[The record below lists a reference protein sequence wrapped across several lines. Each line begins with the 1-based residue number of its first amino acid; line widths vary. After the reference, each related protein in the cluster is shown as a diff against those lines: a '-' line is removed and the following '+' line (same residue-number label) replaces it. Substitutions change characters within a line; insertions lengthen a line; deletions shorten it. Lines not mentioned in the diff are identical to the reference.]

1 MNSNKKSINIGILTS
16 PISESGIKPLS
27 NLIDVLIPSS
37 NDIYL
42 ITGNV
47 GSTFFER
54 SEIYENVHAHGI
66 DHGPSSNMIVRIA
79 KYAYLQLKMSYLLI
93 KLSRKLDVWIFTV
106 GGDCLIL
113 PALAAKILGKKVI
126 LVITGSSWQTHSSKG
141 DKLSKAMKILSYVL
155 YGMFDEIIV
164 YSQNIIEEYN
174 LKKYKNKIIIAHK
187 HFIDFEIFNIRKPI
201 AERNNL
207 IGYIGRFS
215 EEKGTLNFVRAIPGV
230 LKVQPDVSFLIGG
243 DGKLRDQIQ
252 EYLINNNIE
261 DKVKLLGWIPHD
273 ELPEFLNELKLMV
286 LPSYTEGL
294 PNIMLEGMACGTSV
308 LATSV
313 GSIPDFIKD
322 EDTGFI
328 MGSNSPDHIANNISR
343 ALYHDD
349 LKNIVCNAEKLVRND
364 FGYESVVKKYR
375 EIFRQI

>member
-1 MNSNKKSINIGILTS
+1 MNSNKRSNNIGILTS
-16 PISESGIKPLS
+16 PISESGVKPLS

-37 NDIYL
+37 NEIYL
-42 ITGNV
+42 VTGNV
-47 GSTFFER
+47 GYTFFKT
-54 SEIYENVHAHGI
+54 SEIYENIQVHGI

-79 KYAYLQLKMSYLLI
+79 KYVYLQLKMSYLLI
-93 KLSRKLDVWIFTV
+93 KLSRKLDMWIFTV

-113 PALAAKILGKKVI
+113 PVLTAKLLGKKVI

-141 DKLSKAMKILSYVL
+141 DKLSIFMEILSGIL
-155 YGMFDEIIV
+155 YGMFDKIVV

-174 LKKYKNKIIIAHK
+174 LNKYKNKIIVTHK

-201 AERNNL
+201 AERNNI

-215 EEKGTLNFVRAIPGV
+215 EEKGTLNFVRAIPDV

-243 DGKLRDQIQ
+243 DGKLRNQIE

-261 DKVKLLGWIPHD
+261 DKVELLGWIPHD
-273 ELPEFLNELKLMV
+273 ELPEFLNKLKLIV

-294 PNIMLEGMACGTSV
+294 PNIMLEAMACGTPV

-313 GSIPDFIKD
+313 GSIPDLIKD
-322 EDTGFI
+322 GDTGFI
-328 MGSNSPDHIANNISR
+328 MESNLPDHIANNISR
-343 ALYHDD
+343 VLHHDD
-349 LKNIVCNAEKLVRND
+349 LKNIVHSAEKLVRND
-364 FGYESVVKKYR
+364 FGFETVVKKYS